1 MQKTIFLIIFM
12 ALSVSGVFAQSKCK
26 NWSEKYNKKFP
37 SLYLTLE
44 KRANISLMQLAKS
57 KGLVLF
63 RLHNNLKTGI
73 RIETSGAE
81 DGLGGASIYYDVLDQ
96 KGAVIQSHPCH
107 VCSSTILR
115 GGKSLLFTIP
125 KNEVHQENALRLDF
139 EYLWETDEPT
149 LLGQEPIHQVVI
161 RFEKLKIDWSK
172 LDL

>member
-1 MQKTIFLIIFM
+1 MQKTIFFILLM
-12 ALSVSGVFAQSKCK
+12 ALSVSSFFAQSKCR
-26 NWSEKYNKKFP
+26 NWSEKYNKNFP

-44 KRANISLMQLAKS
+44 TRANASLTQVAKS

-73 RIETSGAE
+73 KIETSGAE
-81 DGLGGASIYYDVLDQ
+81 DGLGDASIYYDVLDQ
-96 KGAVIQSHPCH
+96 KGELIESHPCH
-107 VCSSTILR
+107 VCSSTIVR
-115 GGKSLLFTIP
+115 GGKSLLFSIP
-125 KNEVHQENALRLDF
+125 KDEVREANSFRIDF

-149 LLGQEPIHQVVI
+149 LLGQEPIHQVVM